1 MNRLRRLVLALASLS
16 LVAPMLFVIGPT
28 PVMADS
34 EPVRADAYNFDTQ
47 SRTFNFAFNAGNLTK
62 TPRYEWSKA
71 FGKDPSIVFST
82 ASNSGDV
89 TFTCSDIARGLIL
102 SLRVRN
108 ASGKQVYTWAYPV
121 EKCPIETLKA
131 HPIVEYNAD
140 DGSQI
145 VTFLNGKNTNVS
157 GTLKEWFIG
166 TDRWMGPPDNQEG
179 FATFTATYRGDE
191 IGPVTFDITN
201 GITHDLYYSIYGDAA
216 LCALFDK
223 HIVASFVVRAV
234 DGSVIV
240 QDDEAIPPCP
250 AGYFT
255 PEPTVTPSP
264 SPAGVSPSP
273 TPDVTAT
280 PSASVTPTAS
290 PDPISPARHA
300 EATRLRIIGTIAF
313 VLAWLIA
320 FFGLYLPRRRRR
332 KQG

>member
-1 MNRLRRLVLALASLS
+1 MNRLRRLVLAVASLS

-28 PVMADS
+28 PALADT
-34 EPVRADAYNFDTQ
+34 VHKRRLDAYNFNTQ
-47 SRTFNFAFNAGNLTK
+47 SRTFNWTFNAGNLTK
-62 TPRYEWSKA
+62 TPRYEWRKA

-82 ASNSGDV
+82 ASDTGDV
-89 TFTCSDIARGLIL
+89 TFTCSDIARGLIV

-131 HPIVEYNAD
+131 RPIVEYHAD
-140 DGSQI
+140 DGSQT
-145 VTFLNGKNTNVS
+145 VMFLDGTGLDGENTNLS

-166 TDRWMGPPDNQEG
+166 TQNGYDPRDR
-179 FATFTATYRGDE
+179 ATFTATYRGDE
-191 IGPVTFDITN
+191 IGPFTFYIPGGITN
-201 GITHDLYYSIYGDAA
+201 DAYYSIYGDAA

-250 AGYFT
+250 AGYPT

-264 SPAGVSPSP
+264 TPGVATSPSADP
-273 TPDVTAT
+273 TAT
-280 PSASVTPTAS
+280 PSPTGTPVETS
-290 PDPISPARHA
+290 PTGDAGLLP
-300 EATRLRIIGTIAF
+300 LLLIGLVVSMFGAF
-313 VLAWLIA
+313 LFLV
-320 FFGLYLPRRRRR
+320 RRRRVR
-332 KQG
+332 R